1 MIFLTHDPR
10 DIPIAVPRNPAPVE
24 GAGFR
29 CKLL

>member
-1 MIFLTHDPR
+1 MIFQRPDPR

-24 GAGFR
+24 RAGFR